1 MQGTKAVTR
10 GKCGDKRESSED
22 VRQMACM
29 FAVGRYLMKRGDD
42 AEKWRRQG
50 YERVSLGS
58 KKGWKL
64 ASGRG

>member
-10 GKCGDKRESSED
+10 GKCGDKRESSKD
-22 VRQMACM
+22 VRIRACM

-42 AEKWRRQG
+42 AEKGKRQG
-50 YERVSLGS
+50 YEHVSLGS
-58 KKGWKL
+58 RKGWKL